1 MGKKVGIDLGTTYS
15 CVAYLNDNGGLE
27 VVKNMDGNNTTPSVV
42 FFDPDGKTVVVG
54 EQARAGAIMA
64 PENIVE
70 RIKSQM
76 EKKDYTINVCG
87 TEYSPT
93 AVSSIIL
100 RKLKED
106 AENYLGDTIDG
117 CVITCPAYF
126 GTIAKSATLE
136 AAKGAGLNV
145 YSIIN
150 EPTAA
155 AFAYAYIK
163 NEDINKTVMI
173 YDLGG
178 GTFDCTLMK
187 MDFSGDSKHLN
198 VIASNGDPF
207 LGGKDWDNELRNYVV
222 EQFCNATGTDID
234 TMTADPEC
242 MTELSEVIEK
252 TKKQL
257 TARETVKVPV
267 SYGGEKQIIEVTRD
281 TFDSLTESLLQKTV
295 SLVNAMLSKENL
307 TIDVVDEIIL
317 VGGSTYM
324 PQVTKCLEATYGKP
338 LFSFEPNE
346 AVAKGAAL
354 MAAFSYDL
362 GQDGS
367 EQVASANPADPAD
380 PTAPQPQGDE
390 KGFSIIDKS
399 GKTIV
404 VEDII
409 NKSYGVKVYDPSQ
422 NKYFISNILIAG
434 TAKPCSGKLD
444 NIVTGGATHITVCE
458 TDEKD
463 SIVEYDE
470 AFDVYSGPLNFP
482 AGLPG
487 DTPAEVHFNLDMSGI
502 LSIKV
507 LAADTETDLV
517 FDPTTGGATKE
528 GLETAQKLQLGC

>member
-1 MGKKVGIDLGTTYS
+1 MIRLSENQKIILFGSGENILSALSDRKIS
-15 CVAYLNDNGGLE
+15 SA
-27 VVKNMDGNNTTPSVV
+27 SVV
-42 FFDPDGKTVVVG
+42 GVCLDSLMDDTVF
-54 EQARAGAIMA
+54 
-64 PENIVE
+64 PENVREIPFRE
-70 RIKSQM
+70 LK
-76 EKKDYTINVCG
+76 N
-87 TEYSPT
+87 TEGALIAVVDNQLSDA
-93 AVSSIIL
+93 AVSSFNANGLQYVLFGDI
-100 RKLKED
+100 EEQSSVT
-106 AENYLGDTIDG
+106 AEQ
-117 CVITCPAYF
+117 
-126 GTIAKSATLE
+126 
-136 AAKGAGLNV
+136 
-145 YSIIN
+145 
-150 EPTAA
+150 TAA
-155 AFAYAYIK
+155 PECEESPTGSSEEQA
-163 NEDINKTVMI
+163 
-173 YDLGG
+173 DLP
-178 GTFDCTLMK
+178 
-187 MDFSGDSKHLN
+187 
-198 VIASNGDPF
+198 NGD
-207 LGGKDWDNELRNYVV
+207 
-222 EQFCNATGTDID
+222 
-234 TMTADPEC
+234 
-242 MTELSEVIEK
+242 
-252 TKKQL
+252 
-257 TARETVKVPV
+257 KVPV

-367 EQVASANPADPAD
+367 EQGASANPADPAD

>member
-257 TARETVKVPV
+257 T
-267 SYGGEKQIIEVTRD
+267 
-281 TFDSLTESLLQKTV
+281 
-295 SLVNAMLSKENL
+295 
-307 TIDVVDEIIL
+307 
-317 VGGSTYM
+317 
-324 PQVTKCLEATYGKP
+324 
-338 LFSFEPNE
+338 
-346 AVAKGAAL
+346 
-354 MAAFSYDL
+354 
-362 GQDGS
+362 
-367 EQVASANPADPAD
+367 
-380 PTAPQPQGDE
+380 
-390 KGFSIIDKS
+390 
-399 GKTIV
+399 
-404 VEDII
+404 
-409 NKSYGVKVYDPSQ
+409 
-422 NKYFISNILIAG
+422 
-434 TAKPCSGKLD
+434 
-444 NIVTGGATHITVCE
+444 
-458 TDEKD
+458 
-463 SIVEYDE
+463 
-470 AFDVYSGPLNFP
+470 GPRN
-482 AGLPG
+482 G
-487 DTPAEVHFNLDMSGI
+487 
-502 LSIKV
+502 
-507 LAADTETDLV
+507 
-517 FDPTTGGATKE
+517 
-528 GLETAQKLQLGC
+528 